1 MKLTN
6 IKPTLAESLLNEFL
20 GSTFPFTSQLLPYND
35 APSYGR
41 NSVITGD
48 TVRFNST
55 ADTFTT
61 EIDLPGV
68 KKADLNV
75 EVNGNHV
82 YISAKRT
89 ITTTSGKKE
98 ETLTRSFSLDKDAD
112 VETLNATQEDGVLII
127 TAKRKNLEKT
137 RTKTLKIN

>member
-1 MKLTN
+1 MKITT
-6 IKPTLAESLLNEFL
+6 KPTLAESLLSDIL
-20 GSTFPFTSQLLPYND
+20 GGTFPFTSQLLPYVD
-35 APSYGR
+35 SPAYGR
-41 NSVITGD
+41 GSVITGD

-75 EVNGNHV
+75 EVSNNHV
-82 YISAKRT
+82 YINAKRT

-112 VETLNATQEDGVLII
+112 VDTLSATQEDGVLII
-127 TAKRKNLEKT
+127 TAKRKNVEKS
-137 RTKTLKIN
+137 RIKTLKIQ